1 MSKTYFQIN
10 RDYLMRYRDVYAK
23 IDRLEDR
30 LYFLDT
36 RLEKLSSPRI
46 TGMPKSTSSNADI
59 RDDLIMQKDEVTERI
74 NKQNVKRMK
83 LRKEIC
89 NVIDDLDDT
98 QEARVLE
105 LYFIDGMTK
114 QEIADYLVFDLRWIK
129 QLYSRGIQHLAI
141 THRSPSVHP

>member
-1 MSKTYFQIN
+1 
-10 RDYLMRYRDVYAK
+10 MRYRDVCAK

-30 LYFLDT
+30 LYLLDT

-46 TGMPKSTSSNADI
+46 TGMPKSHSNADI
-59 RDDLIMQKDEVTERI
+59 RDDLIMQKDEVADRI
-74 NKQNVKRMK
+74 NKRNVKRMK

-129 QLYSRGIQHLAI
+129 QLYSRGIQHLVI

>member
-1 MSKTYFQIN
+1 
-10 RDYLMRYRDVYAK
+10 MRYRDVYAK